1 VFPNVDITLEYAVS
15 FEIDPAANEVSALA
29 EAELNCQVH
38 HRGCVSNFVADVD
51 TLIRH
56 MSPDM
61 FFLAIAGTECTDIS
75 MAKKMTVKPGTSALH
90 HTHSRTWFFWH
101 EGMHKLCKAVG
112 HDRVV
117 HVCELPQCRELADE
131 RRLTAMAGEPIM
143 TDATKWGH
151 ATRNRRWRTSPVL
164 SIKASV
170 VPHFAGTTR
179 EENYWDGSTWSPAYS
194 ARNGPPFPVV
204 LRRYWPVL
212 VERACSRITAIMQPF
227 EKITLD
233 SLRIKT
239 REGELAFAGTAFFI
253 EHLGL
258 RYTPLTKI
266 TDILPC
272 EGLVCNVTGQTV
284 KGQTNNASKCGR
296 VRFCGNCSEAMR
308 ILGGGWHLHSATEVM
323 TLTLRDAMGHWLG
336 MHRANWWGWLAEPH
350 HCGPACPEAPF
361 TTYHK

>member
-1 VFPNVDITLEYAVS
+1 
-15 FEIDPAANEVSALA
+15 
-29 EAELNCQVH
+29 
-38 HRGCVSNFVADVD
+38 
-51 TLIRH
+51 
-56 MSPDM
+56 
-61 FFLAIAGTECTDIS
+61 
-75 MAKKMTVKPGTSALH
+75 
-90 HTHSRTWFFWH
+90 
-101 EGMHKLCKAVG
+101 
-112 HDRVV
+112 
-117 HVCELPQCRELADE
+117 
-131 RRLTAMAGEPIM
+131 M

-164 SIKASV
+164 SIKTSV

-212 VERACSRITAIMQPF
+212 VERACSRTTAIMQPF

-308 ILGGGWHLHSATEVM
+308 ILGGGWHLHSATEVI
-323 TLTLRDAMGHWLG
+323 TLAWRDAMGHWLG
-336 MHRANWWGWLAEPH
+336 MHRATWWGWLAEPH

-361 TTYHK
+361 TTYHKWVELVHVTFTA